1 MTTQT
6 ETMSLRVA
14 PEVKAEFSE
23 TMKALGGTGTQGD
36 FVSAL
41 LSIYKEY
48 QVENNTD
55 SPTRKEMTR
64 VKKSLIDVERLVA
77 ATLDVAA
84 SDRTKAIDDAKT
96 KVTTAQ
102 TEVAEL
108 KEASR
113 TQKESI
119 VELGKKSGEQEK
131 IIAGLRES
139 AESVQA
145 LKDAWGIEKGNLTT
159 RIAELDSEA
168 KEAQELKGQVS
179 DLEKSLSGKERD
191 LVNFQ
196 GKLALADQQ
205 HRNDQGAIT
214 DIKTQLAEEKQRLAV
229 AKDEHGQAI
238 EALKHENKTDIET
251 LRAGHEETIGN
262 LKSDHM
268 EALGERVQTI
278 ETLQGENTNLVNGLN
293 QTRAD
298 LQQVKE
304 NLNAEKLQAKE
315 KELEIQKDNA
325 EEHGRLVAQVE
336 MLEKSL
342 LELKKGPEQL

>member
-23 TMKALGGTGTQGD
+23 TMKTLGGTGTQGD

-55 SPTRKEMTR
+55 SPTQKEMTR

-77 ATLDVAA
+77 ATLDVAS
-84 SDRTKAIDDAKT
+84 SDRTKAIDDAKI
-96 KVTTAQ
+96 KITTAQ
-102 TEVAEL
+102 IEVAEL
-108 KEASR
+108 KEASK

-119 VELGKKSGEQEK
+119 AELEKKSGEQEK

-145 LKDAWGIEKGNLTT
+145 LKDAWGIEKGNLSTK
-159 RIAELDSEA
+159 IAELDSEA
-168 KEAQELKGQVS
+168 KEARELKAQVS
-179 DLEKSLSGKERD
+179 DLGKSLSRKERD
-191 LVNFQ
+191 LTDLQ
-196 GKLALADQQ
+196 GKRALADQQ
-205 HRNDQGAIT
+205 HRNDQGAIA
-214 DIKTQLAEEKQRLAV
+214 DLKTQLVEEKQRQES
-229 AKDEHGQAI
+229 AKIEHGQAI
-238 EALKHENKTDIET
+238 EALKHENKADIEN
-251 LRAGHEETIGN
+251 LRAGHEVTIGN
-262 LKSDHM
+262 LKNDHM
-268 EALGERVQTI
+268 EALRERVKTI
-278 ETLQGENTNLVNGLN
+278 ETLQGESANLANKLN
-293 QTRAD
+293 QVRAD

-304 NLNAEKLQAKE
+304 NLSTEKLQAKE
-315 KELEIQKDNA
+315 KELEIQKTNA

-342 LELKKGPEQL
+342 VELKKTSK

>member
-14 PEVKAEFSE
+14 PELKAEFNE
-23 TMKALGGTGTQGD
+23 IMKTLAGTQGD

-84 SDRTKAIDDAKT
+84 SDRTKAIDDAKI

-102 TEVAEL
+102 TEVSEL
-108 KEASR
+108 KETSR

-119 VELGKKSGEQEK
+119 AALEKMSGEQEK

-168 KEAQELKGQVS
+168 KEARKLKGQVL
-179 DLEKSLSGKERD
+179 DLEKSLSGKERELVD
-191 LVNFQ
+191 LQ
-196 GKLALADQQ
+196 GKLALAEQQ
-205 HRNDQGAIT
+205 HKNDQGAIT
-214 DIKTQLAEEKQRLAV
+214 NIKTQLAEEKQRLAV

-238 EALKHENKTDIET
+238 ESLKHENKTDIEN
-251 LRAGHEETIGN
+251 LRAGYEEAIGS

-268 EALGERVQTI
+268 EALQERVQTI
-278 ETLQGENTNLVNGLN
+278 ETLQGESARLVDELN
-293 QTRAD
+293 QTRSD

-304 NLNAEKLQAKE
+304 DLSSKKLQAKE

-325 EEHGRLVAQVE
+325 EEHGRLLAQVE

-342 LELKKGPEQL
+342 VEFKKDSE